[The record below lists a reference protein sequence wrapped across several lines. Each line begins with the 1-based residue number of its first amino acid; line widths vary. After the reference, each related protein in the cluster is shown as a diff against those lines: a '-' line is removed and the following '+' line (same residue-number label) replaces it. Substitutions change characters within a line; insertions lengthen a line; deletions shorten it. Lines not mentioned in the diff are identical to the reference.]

1 MCSRGRTKTTGREL
15 CLSRT
20 WVAAAPPLQN
30 ATIKHGMSVEIPRL
44 MVVDMTSSS
53 KSLDT
58 KKNNEEEAALANEV
72 EQDSIAMLRSDH
84 HKVEELFSSFEKA
97 TSPQEK
103 AQLK

>member
-1 MCSRGRTKTTGREL
+1 
-15 CLSRT
+15 
-20 WVAAAPPLQN
+20 
-30 ATIKHGMSVEIPRL
+30 MSVEIPRL

-58 KKNNEEEAALANEV
+58 KKNTSSQANEEEAALANEV